1 MMHHSAQRAAL
12 SGTSYRR
19 RHAVTLSAPSVM
31 RNGASFPL
39 QSLTRARSQPI
50 GNPQMSP
57 PLNPFPATVCP
68 QRNIPVRGSISV
80 GRCDARAK
88 SPLGG
93 FIIRDRVQPLRG
105 CGKIRGR
112 QYLQIC
118 DPYRS
123 RGGIR
128 CRRFPQICPPDG
140 FQSITNAIVGRPLG
154 LRAESQKKFYAC
166 DFSGYL
172 CDILYTKR

>member
-1 MMHHSAQRAAL
+1 MRSIISAGFL
-12 SGTSYRR
+12 PHY
-19 RHAVTLSAPSVM
+19 
-31 RNGASFPL
+31 
-39 QSLTRARSQPI
+39 
-50 GNPQMSP
+50 
-57 PLNPFPATVCP
+57 
-68 QRNIPVRGSISV
+68 NIPVRGSISV

-154 LRAESQKKFYAC
+154 LRAENAC
-166 DFSGYL
+166 YLSSFSSSSLPRYHAVRNAVHGTRPPRVRINIML
-172 CDILYTKR
+172 PPGQCMILNNNAKLNRLMLSAPNLKILFFIS